1 MSTSA
6 AAEPAAAADP
16 GRRKRR
22 RIPRWLELL
31 LIVFLALAL
40 AALTKTFLA
49 QSFFVPSGSMRP
61 LLQGGD
67 PARTDDRIL
76 VEKVSYWNGDISRGD
91 VVVFDDSQNWLR
103 VGGQRETG
111 LLRTGLEL
119 VGLWPTG
126 GHLVKRVIGVSGD
139 TVACCDAQ
147 NRVTVNGEA
156 LDESD
161 YLAEGAQP
169 SEVEFSEKVPD
180 DRLWVMGDNR
190 QSSEDSRAHIRERG
204 GGFVPVDDVVGK
216 VLWVVWPADRRD
228 LVERPETYDNA
239 SLDK

>member
-1 MSTSA
+1 VTTSA
-6 AAEPAAAADP
+6 PAEPAAATGS

-22 RIPRWLELL
+22 RIPHWLELV
-31 LIVFLALAL
+31 LIVALALAL

-91 VVVFDDSQNWLR
+91 VVVFDDSQNWLHAG
-103 VGGQRETG
+103 VEPETG
-111 LLRTGLEL
+111 LLRTGLEI

-139 TVACCDAQ
+139 TVACCNAQ
-147 NRVTVNGEA
+147 NRVTVNGVA
-156 LDESD
+156 LDESG
-161 YLAEGAQP
+161 YLAEGAKP
-169 SEVEFSEKVPD
+169 SEVEFSVKIPD
-180 DRLWVMGDNR
+180 DSLWVMGDNR
-190 QSSEDSRAHIRERG
+190 QSSEDSRAHIDERG

-216 VLWVVWPADRRD
+216 VLAVVWPADQRD

-239 SLDK
+239 SLDE